1 MRICSENVE
10 KRKKQGHSHE
20 DACNLTS
27 IELAQSAVAHC
38 RAFIVQSSYETIKD
52 INREVSPAL
61 GKVLHQLL
69 ELYAVTTCM
78 RSVGDLLM
86 VNQRTKFCN
95 DKGTD
100 FFLKLLFAS
109 LPI

>member
-1 MRICSENVE
+1 MPNANHVMVDNWIILLFSIRYSKVRICSENVE
-10 KRKKQGHSHE
+10 KRKKQGHGHE

-52 INREVSPAL
+52 INRNVSPPL

-86 VNQRTKFCN
+86 V
-95 DKGTD
+95 
-100 FFLKLLFAS
+100 
-109 LPI
+109 